1 MGLQT
6 PRPDFNHHN
15 NRRGFVEATN
25 CKKELTI
32 EIPVDVLRREAA
44 TVTSQYARVARIPG
58 FRPGHAPPSVVRT
71 HFRDDIRN
79 DVVQS
84 LLPKFFEN
92 AVKEQKWSVV
102 GQPRFQDL
110 KFDEGNPLT
119 CKVSF
124 EIYPEIELQRHKGL
138 EVEEET
144 PQVTESD
151 IDRALDE
158 LRERAATFEVVSDR
172 PAADGDFVTISY
184 QGHDV
189 KAPAGPPVEGR
200 DVSLQLGGA
209 ETVAA
214 FGENLRGS
222 RPGET
227 REFEV
232 TYPEDYARKS
242 LAGKTFRYRVEVQ
255 SIKQKVV
262 PAADGELAKSVSEF
276 ATLDELRAKLRDDLM
291 GRARRR
297 VEMGAREKLVEQLLQ
312 LHPFPVPEV
321 MVEAQLD
328 RKLQRMMGQLIS
340 QGIDPRQAQVDWRKL
355 REDSRAAAEKEV
367 RASLLLSKVAEAE
380 QLEVS
385 EEEVDE
391 IIREMAQEAHQ
402 PPATLKTRLTRE
414 GELDNLKSTRRNQK
428 AIEFIYR
435 NAQITRKS
443 E

>member
-1 MGLQT
+1 V
-6 PRPDFNHHN
+6 D
-15 NRRGFVEATN
+15 ATN
-25 CKKELTI
+25 CKKELLI
-32 EIPVDVLRREAA
+32 EIPVDVVRREAEA
-44 TVTSQYARVARIPG
+44 VTTQYARVARIPG
-58 FRPGHAPPSVVRT
+58 FRPGHAPRSVVGR

-79 DVVQS
+79 EVVQS
-84 LLPKFFEN
+84 LVPKFFEN

-102 GQPRFQDL
+102 GQPHFQDL
-110 KFDEGNPLT
+110 KFEEDNPLT
-119 CKVSF
+119 CKVTF
-124 EIYPEIELQRHKGL
+124 EIYPEIELQPYKGL

-144 PQVTESD
+144 PQVTEPEVD
-151 IDRALDE
+151 QALNE

-184 QGHDV
+184 QGYDV
-189 KAPAGPPVEGR
+189 KAPASPPVEAR
-200 DVSLQLGGA
+200 DVTLQLGGA
-209 ETVAA
+209 ETVTA

-232 TYPEDYARKS
+232 TYPEDYRRRS
-242 LAGKTFRYRVEVQ
+242 LAGKTLRYRVEVQ

-262 PAADGELAKSVSEF
+262 PTADDELAKSVSEF
-276 ATLDELRAKLRDDLM
+276 ATLDELRAKLREDLV

-312 LHPFPVPEV
+312 LHQSPVPEI
-321 MVEAQLD
+321 MVEAQID
-328 RKLQRMMGQLIS
+328 RKLQRMMAQLIS
-340 QGIDPRQAQVDWRKL
+340 QGVDPRQAQIDWRKL
-355 REDSRAAAEKEV
+355 REDSRAPAEKEV

-391 IIREMAQEAHQ
+391 IIREMAQEAHE
-402 PPATLKTRLTRE
+402 PPATFKTRLTRE
-414 GELDNLKSTRRNQK
+414 GELDSIKSTRRNQK